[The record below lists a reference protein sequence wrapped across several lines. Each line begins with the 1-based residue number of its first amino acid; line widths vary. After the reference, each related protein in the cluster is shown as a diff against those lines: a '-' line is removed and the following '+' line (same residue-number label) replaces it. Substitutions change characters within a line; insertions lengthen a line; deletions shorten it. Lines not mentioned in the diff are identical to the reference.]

1 VEATLIDE
9 GLMKSTRRT
18 PALPVRPILLAGAT
32 VPAVGQS
39 DQPSDPPAS
48 PSAQGRWR
56 AAFGNI
62 REILAPSSKRFGG
75 TLRAAAV
82 VSIAAIVLTA
92 CSRGATQ
99 ARNGLGGPAAEAGA
113 GNGPFAGYH
122 GHRRGGSGPIA
133 AAAPNPVA
141 TTVAR
146 LTTVRATVT
155 ISGNIAPLQNVAIS
169 SSLSEPADA
178 VLVNEGDHVRA
189 GQVIAVL
196 DTADLR
202 AQLAQAESTVETDLR
217 TAQSD
222 EAKVAQAKYTARL
235 SIGQG
240 TNAVQSARAALVQA
254 QKTLDNDRAN
264 LQRDRQLL
272 ANGFIAQQTVD
283 QQATQVANDSAAVQ
297 NAEAN
302 LRSAI
307 LNEQVNGTNN
317 AGLQAANIQSAI
329 AAANAAYAA
338 VDQAR
343 AQVRQ
348 LQTEIAKA
356 TIVSPIDG
364 VIINRNLNPGEYP
377 GTRTLF
383 TIQQLD
389 HVYAELNA
397 SSADTFAIPVG
408 APATLSVAG
417 AGSRVYHG
425 KVVAVLGQVAPG
437 STNFTVKVL
446 LANPDGKL
454 QSGLPVT
461 ASIALPPVKGVGIPT
476 TAFLDDTH
484 TTVTVADDELVDV
497 VAKTVHVHEVA
508 SDGTTSIVTGLKP
521 GEHVVTNG
529 QLGIAD
535 GQVLAAQ

>member
-1 VEATLIDE
+1 
-9 GLMKSTRRT
+9 MKSTRRT

-75 TLRAAAV
+75 T
-82 VSIAAIVLTA
+82 
-92 CSRGATQ
+92 
-99 ARNGLGGPAAEAGA
+99 AAEAGA

-307 LNEQVNGTNN
+307 LNEQVNGSDNN
-317 AGLQAANIQSAI
+317 GLQAANI
-329 AAANAAYAA
+329 AAARTAEQAAYA
-338 VDQAR
+338 QAD
-343 AQVRQ
+343 QVRTQ
-348 LQTEIAKA
+348 IAKA
-356 TIVSPIDG
+356 TIVSPVDG
-364 VIINRNLNPGEYP
+364 VVVNRNLNPGEYP
-377 GTRTLF
+377 GNRQIF
-383 TIQQLD
+383 TIQELD
-389 HVYAELNA
+389 HVYAILNA
-397 SSADTFAIPVG
+397 TTVQAFEARPG
-408 APATLSVAG
+408 APVTLTIQG
-417 AGSRVYHG
+417 QPQTFTGR
-425 KVVAVLGQVAPG
+425 VVAVLDQLIPG
-437 STNFTVKVL
+437 STNFAIKVDVPNPRGL
-446 LANPDGKL
+446 LH
-454 QSGLPVT
+454 SGMPVT
-461 ASIALPPVKGVGIPT
+461 GVIALPAARGITIPT

-484 TTVTVADDELVDV
+484 SSVLAVGSDGVTHAVHVRELRSDGRRSIVRGLSPGTEVVANGQAGVADGEHVTVAQAGSL
-497 VAKTVHVHEVA
+497 
-508 SDGTTSIVTGLKP
+508 
-521 GEHVVTNG
+521 
-529 QLGIAD
+529 
-535 GQVLAAQ
+535 

>member
-1 VEATLIDE
+1 
-9 GLMKSTRRT
+9 MKSTRRT

-62 REILAPSSKRFGG
+62 REILSPSSKRFGG

-169 SSLSEPADA
+169 SSLSEPAD
-178 VLVNEGDHVRA
+178 
-189 GQVIAVL
+189 AVL

-343 AQVRQ
+343 AQVHQ

-417 AGSRVYHG
+417 AGSR
-425 KVVAVLGQVAPG
+425 
-437 STNFTVKVL
+437 
-446 LANPDGKL
+446 
-454 QSGLPVT
+454 
-461 ASIALPPVKGVGIPT
+461 
-476 TAFLDDTH
+476 
-484 TTVTVADDELVDV
+484 
-497 VAKTVHVHEVA
+497 
-508 SDGTTSIVTGLKP
+508 
-521 GEHVVTNG
+521 
-529 QLGIAD
+529 
-535 GQVLAAQ
+535 